1 MLFFF
6 FSNCLQAVGTDRN
19 ISQSL
24 LEHRAELLS
33 SLLCLFHRDIQ
44 TMYDQFSATGQYKNL
59 SEKLYHIFET
69 YLPILQYNGN
79 IFQNMPISKL
89 PKVKYCLS
97 KQMNTGTNYYE
108 LIIFRAL
115 ATYFWKR
122 CIHYKVASERLV
134 SWVDQFYIITSK
146 LFFSVSSKCSCS
158 MFCRFLLNIFR
169 IIATQ
174 LQSKL
179 VKNLILTDPYRI
191 KTTAETISVKFHV
204 PMGCQL
210 ITIFITRSEYNDLLE
225 NSDRIQRMSVT
236 TTENGITHGKTNG
249 IIPMT
254 FKKKIMKRD
263 KSIVF
268 KNIPEESVSENA
280 TTNMESNN
288 LKINVNNN
296 ESQTFIPAPVT
307 VRPNHLPLRFKNIT
321 SKDIPESGFSSS
333 ITFDEHDSF
342 PQFIGRTS
350 VCSTPMTE
358 NKVLHGNILP
368 ICGNLYNDISIKT
381 NSINSEETGSGPI
394 ESVPEANVTFNKHS
408 ATVQIQKPV
417 PKAVNQTMADME
429 KTLNNNRTKF
439 NEMPNHLML
448 SMTGP
453 LNQQMHRNSLIDIS
467 ETFRKFSRHLSLHPI
482 SVGFANFMHECDYV
496 ADGKVYSNDQS
507 QWNNANCY
515 DYDADIIDDV
525 IDVRRYRTIT
535 DPTYPVFNSFGQPIS
550 QFLFEENAGKKD
562 DFISKNSTNY
572 FEMKQFAAHE
582 NETQIEYDGIV
593 TKKENDVC
601 IVSDNAAIKFERDV
615 SSKFEK
621 PPLPFS
627 EKNIERR
634 SLTLP
639 LKSLTNG
646 ITQNDSRVNPA
657 EVPSN
662 ESNVNY
668 NIFDKPNDRR
678 KLNGIQLTPL
688 ISKLSILATND
699 ERSAGFSSWDTT
711 PGIELATP
719 LDSVK
724 MFRRRSS
731 IKADDID
738 SIQSLDDGSLRASD
752 SNELIKVELF
762 ICGQNN
768 MTMLLV
774 LKEDFGQK
782 QENIQAMVNP
792 FQ

>member
-1 MLFFF
+1 MF
-6 FSNCLQAVGTDRN
+6 
-19 ISQSL
+19 
-24 LEHRAELLS
+24 
-33 SLLCLFHRDIQ
+33 CLFCR
-44 TMYDQFSATGQYKNL
+44 
-59 SEKLYHIFET
+59 
-69 YLPILQYNGN
+69 
-79 IFQNMPISKL
+79 IS
-89 PKVKYCLS
+89 
-97 KQMNTGTNYYE
+97 
-108 LIIFRAL
+108 
-115 ATYFWKR
+115 W
-122 CIHYKVASERLV
+122 
-134 SWVDQFYIITSK
+134 
-146 LFFSVSSKCSCS
+146 
-158 MFCRFLLNIFR
+158 NIFR

-191 KTTAETISVKFHV
+191 KTTAEMISVKFHV

-210 ITIFITRSEYNDLLE
+210 ITIFITQSEYNDLLE
-225 NSDRIQRMSVT
+225 NSDRIQTMSAT
-236 TTENGITHGKTNG
+236 TTENGITNGKTNG

-268 KNIPEESVSENA
+268 TNIPEEIVSENV
-280 TTNMESNN
+280 TTSNMESNN
-288 LKINVNNN
+288 LKNNINNN
-296 ESQTFIPAPVT
+296 ESQTFIPAPAT

-342 PQFIGRTS
+342 PQFIGLTS

-358 NKVLHGNILP
+358 NKVLQGNVLP
-368 ICGNLYNDISIKT
+368 ICGNTYNDISIKMKST
-381 NSINSEETGSGPI
+381 NSEETESGLI
-394 ESVPEANVTFNKHS
+394 ESLSEANVTFNKVS
-408 ATVQIQKPV
+408 ATVQIQKPI
-417 PKAVNQTMADME
+417 PKEVNQTMAAVTANME
-429 KTLNNNRTKF
+429 KKMNNNRKKF
-439 NEMPNHLML
+439 NELPNHFMH
-448 SMTGP
+448 SMAGHP
-453 LNQQMHRNSLIDIS
+453 LNLKMHRNSLIDVS

-496 ADGKVYSNDQS
+496 ADGKVYSNGRC
-507 QWNNANCY
+507 QWNNANVY
-515 DYDADIIDDV
+515 DYDADIIDDIV
-525 IDVRRYRTIT
+525 DVKRYRTIT

-550 QFLFEENAGKKD
+550 QFLFEEYLNTDKKD
-562 DFISKNSTNY
+562 EFIPKNSTNF

-582 NETQIEYDGIV
+582 NETQTKHDGGMV
-593 TKKENDVC
+593 TKRENDIC
-601 IVSDNAAIKFERDV
+601 IAADNAAMNIEMGV
-615 SSKFEK
+615 SLKFEK

-627 EKNIERR
+627 DINIKRM

-646 ITQNDSRVNPA
+646 NTKNDSRANPA
-657 EVPSN
+657 QVPSN
-662 ESNVNY
+662 ESNVKN

-688 ISKLSILATND
+688 ITKLSILALND
-699 ERSAGFSSWDTT
+699 ERSSGFSSWDTT

-724 MFRRRSS
+724 MFRRQSS

-738 SIQSLDDGSLRASD
+738 SIQNLDDGRSRVND

-782 QENIQAMVNP
+782 HENIQAMVNQ
-792 FQ
+792 FHS

>member
-1 MLFFF
+1 MIDVLS
-6 FSNCLQAVGTDRN
+6 FS
-19 ISQSL
+19 
-24 LEHRAELLS
+24 
-33 SLLCLFHRDIQ
+33 
-44 TMYDQFSATGQYKNL
+44 
-59 SEKLYHIFET
+59 
-69 YLPILQYNGN
+69 
-79 IFQNMPISKL
+79 
-89 PKVKYCLS
+89 
-97 KQMNTGTNYYE
+97 
-108 LIIFRAL
+108 
-115 ATYFWKR
+115 
-122 CIHYKVASERLV
+122 
-134 SWVDQFYIITSK
+134 
-146 LFFSVSSKCSCS
+146 
-158 MFCRFLLNIFR
+158 LNIFR

-179 VKNLILTDPYRI
+179 VKNLILTDPFRI

-210 ITIFITRSEYNDLLE
+210 ITIFITQSEYNELLE
-225 NSDRIQRMSVT
+225 NSARIQTMSVT
-236 TTENGITHGKTNG
+236 TIENGISNSKTNG
-249 IIPMT
+249 IIPVT

-268 KNIPEESVSENA
+268 TNIPEESVSENA
-280 TTNMESNN
+280 TTSNMEWKNSRDNSNN
-288 LKINVNNN
+288 EL
-296 ESQTFIPAPVT
+296 QTFIPAPIT

-368 ICGNLYNDISIKT
+368 ICGNPYNDISIKT
-381 NSINSEETGSGPI
+381 KSINSE
-394 ESVPEANVTFNKHS
+394 VLEANVTFDKHS
-408 ATVQIQKPV
+408 ATVQIHKPI
-417 PKAVNQTMADME
+417 PIADNRTMIVVTTDME
-429 KTLNNNRTKF
+429 KTLNNNRNKF
-439 NEMPNHLML
+439 NELPNHFMH
-448 SMTGP
+448 SMAGHP
-453 LNQQMHRNSLIDIS
+453 LNQQMLRNSLIDVS
-467 ETFRKFSRHLSLHPI
+467 ETFRKFSRHLSFHPI

-496 ADGKVYSNDQS
+496 ADRKLYSNDRN
-507 QWNNANCY
+507 QWNNANVY

-525 IDVRRYRTIT
+525 VDVKRYRTIT

-550 QFLFEENAGKKD
+550 QFLFEEYLHADKRD
-562 DFISKNSTNY
+562 DFIPKNSTNY
-572 FEMKQFAAHE
+572 FEMKQFAQRE
-582 NETQIEYDGIV
+582 NEKQIKYDKVV
-593 TKKENDVC
+593 TKKEND
-601 IVSDNAAIKFERDV
+601 NAALNIEIGA

-621 PPLPFS
+621 PSLQFTDN
-627 EKNIERR
+627 NIKRR

-646 ITQNDSRVNPA
+646 NMKNDSRANPA

-662 ESNVNY
+662 ESNGKN

-688 ISKLSILATND
+688 ITKLSILAMND
-699 ERSAGFSSWDTT
+699 GFSSWDTT

-738 SIQSLDDGSLRASD
+738 SIQNSDDGRSRTTQPD

-762 ICGQNN
+762 VCGQNN

-774 LKEDFGQK
+774 MKEHFGQK
-782 QENIQAMVNP
+782 QENIQAMVNVIICII
-792 FQ
+792 

>member
-1 MLFFF
+1 
-6 FSNCLQAVGTDRN
+6 
-19 ISQSL
+19 
-24 LEHRAELLS
+24 
-33 SLLCLFHRDIQ
+33 
-44 TMYDQFSATGQYKNL
+44 
-59 SEKLYHIFET
+59 
-69 YLPILQYNGN
+69 
-79 IFQNMPISKL
+79 
-89 PKVKYCLS
+89 
-97 KQMNTGTNYYE
+97 
-108 LIIFRAL
+108 
-115 ATYFWKR
+115 
-122 CIHYKVASERLV
+122 
-134 SWVDQFYIITSK
+134 
-146 LFFSVSSKCSCS
+146 
-158 MFCRFLLNIFR
+158 MFCRFSLNIFR
-169 IIATQ
+169 LIATQ
-174 LQSKL
+174 LHPKL
-179 VKNLILTDPYRI
+179 VKKLILTDPYRI

-210 ITIFITRSEYNDLLE
+210 ITIFITQCEYNDLLE
-225 NSDRIQRMSVT
+225 NSDRIQTMSMST
-236 TTENGITHGKTNG
+236 NENGITNGKTNG
-249 IIPMT
+249 VIPVT

-268 KNIPEESVSENA
+268 TNIPEESVSENA
-280 TTNMESNN
+280 TTSNMESTNLHNN
-288 LKINVNNN
+288 INN
-296 ESQTFIPAPVT
+296 QTFMPAPLI

-358 NKVLHGNILP
+358 NKVLQGNILP
-368 ICGNLYNDISIKT
+368 ICGNPYNDISIKT
-381 NSINSEETGSGPI
+381 KSINSEATGSGPI
-394 ESVPEANVTFNKHS
+394 ESLLEANVTFNNHS
-408 ATVQIQKPV
+408 ATVQIKKPV
-417 PKAVNQTMADME
+417 PRAANQTMATVTGNME
-429 KTLNNNRTKF
+429 KTLNNNNREKF
-439 NEMPNHLML
+439 NELPNHFMH
-448 SMTGP
+448 SMAGHP
-453 LNQQMHRNSLIDIS
+453 LNQQIHRNSLIDIS

-496 ADGKVYSNDQS
+496 ADGKAYPNDRS
-507 QWNNANCY
+507 QWNNANMY

-525 IDVRRYRTIT
+525 VDIKRYRTIT
-535 DPTYPVFNSFGQPIS
+535 DPTYPVFNSLGQPIS
-550 QFLFEENAGKKD
+550 KFLFEEFLNTDKKD
-562 DFISKNSTNY
+562 DFISKNSTNL
-572 FEMKQFAAHE
+572 FEMTQFAARE
-582 NETQIEYDGIV
+582 DETQTRYDETV

-601 IVSDNAAIKFERDV
+601 IAADSAAMNIEMV
-615 SSKFEK
+615 ISSKFEK
-621 PPLPFS
+621 TPLVS
-627 EKNIERR
+627 DHNIKRR

-646 ITQNDSRVNPA
+646 NTNNDSRANPS

-662 ESNVNY
+662 ESNAKN

-688 ISKLSILATND
+688 ITKLSILAMND
-699 ERSAGFSSWDTT
+699 ERSNGFSSWDTT

-731 IKADDID
+731 IKADDVD
-738 SIQSLDDGSLRASD
+738 SIQNSDDGRSRASD

-782 QENIQAMVNP
+782 QENIQAMVNQ
-792 FQ
+792 FHIS